1 MHEASIA
8 LSILEKANEIAEE
21 HKSRRIN
28 SITIALGGLSGIDS
42 ESLLFSFDAIK
53 VGSIAEQAV
62 LKIIE
67 IPIEINCY
75 DCKKSVILEDRFLI
89 CPECGSINIEVI
101 SGREMLIKEIEVD

>member
-21 HKSRRIN
+21 YRSTRIN

-75 DCKKSVILEDRFLI
+75 DCKKV
-89 CPECGSINIEVI
+89 
-101 SGREMLIKEIEVD
+101 

>member
-8 LSILEKANEIAEE
+8 LSILEKAKEIAEN
-21 HKSRRIN
+21 HGSTCIN

-53 VGSIAEQAV
+53 IDSPAEKAV
-62 LKIIE
+62 LEIEE
-67 IPIEINCY
+67 IPMKINCY
-75 DCKKSVILEDRFLI
+75 DCKKNIILTDRFLI